1 MTNVTLPEKQ
11 LPLFKL
17 VWLLLGFSTLTVLN
31 LSVLLLFLGLNYEY
45 VVIFKHYLL
54 LSPHKDWL
62 QAGPPML
69 LKASE
74 VQAVTDFSS
83 SQNIRDRTA
92 WHQAKILVLKHVGG

>member
-1 MTNVTLPEKQ
+1 MRRNHSKYQNYGDNYSITQVN
-11 LPLFKL
+11 
-17 VWLLLGFSTLTVLN
+17 LTRVRFQHFN
-31 LSVLLLFLGLNYEY
+31 SIKLSVLLLFLGLNYEY

-62 QAGPPML
+62 QAGPPMH

-92 WHQAKILVLKHVGG
+92 